1 MAADAVTAGPG
12 FSSVLSRSG
21 ADSTVLDT
29 VAPSVTVNQASGQAD
44 PTNSQPIHFTAVFSE
59 HVNGFT
65 GSDVTLG
72 GSANHNSATVTL
84 TPGSGNS
91 YDIAVSGLSS
101 DGTVTASIGAAT
113 VTDDAGNAN
122 NGSTSS
128 DNTAKD
134 DTPGPAS
141 PFDHVS
147 RQPHPTN

>member
-1 MAADAVTAGPG
+1 
-12 FSSVLSRSG
+12 
-21 ADSTVLDT
+21 
-29 VAPSVTVNQASGQAD
+29 
-44 PTNSQPIHFTAVFSE
+44 NSQPIHFTAVFSE
-59 HVNGFT
+59 RSEERRVG
-65 GSDVTLG
+65 DVTLG

-128 DNTAKD
+128 DNTVTY
-134 DTPGPAS
+134 DTQGPAVTVNQAS
-141 PFDHVS
+141 GQAD
-147 RQPHPTN
+147 PTNSQPIHFTAVFSEHVNGFTG